1 MSPPQQILF
10 VMGGLVLAVVML
22 RLYRKPFKWALRMAV
37 NSVIGLLCL
46 IAYDFV
52 SSGIAGAPGVG
63 VSLQNALVVGLLG
76 APGFAMLAAFPWVL
90 G

>member
-1 MSPPQQILF
+1 MSPAQQVLL
-10 VMGGLVLAVVML
+10 VMGGLTLAVVML
-22 RLYRKPFKWALRMAV
+22 RLYRKPFKWVLRAAV
-37 NSVIGLLCL
+37 NSTVGLICL
-46 IAYDFV
+46 IAYDFIG
-52 SSGIAGAPGVG
+52 SPLGLGMIG